1 MHGIKTIVA
10 SMQPY
15 KDQSCFVDLIE
26 EQAIIPERMQP
37 LPPHTTEPSK
47 PAIDDVEAL
56 TRLLLVLKDVRQY
69 VLGSGNQ
76 DEADLVDTIVAF
88 VNMLQSKILMTST
101 EEQFQASRMIRTA
114 IVAVPAKFLRRVRK
128 VPTTM
133 IAAAYFF
140 ATTLVVQPLFPAM
153 GAMVCYSNSFIYFM
167 LMFLVL
173 RSNSPSTNQ

>member
-15 KDQSCFVDLIE
+15 KEHSCFVDLIE
-26 EQAIIPERMQP
+26 EQAVIPKNMQP
-37 LPPHTTEPSK
+37 LPPHTTETSK
-47 PAIDDVEAL
+47 PVTKDVEAL
-56 TRLLLVLKDVRQY
+56 TGLLLVLNDVKQY
-69 VLGSGNQ
+69 VSGSGNQ
-76 DEADLVDTIVAF
+76 DEADLVNTIVAF
-88 VNMLQSKILMTST
+88 VNMLQNKIPMTST

-153 GAMVCYSNSFIYFM
+153 GAMV
-167 LMFLVL
+167 
-173 RSNSPSTNQ
+173 